1 MTKISIY
8 NVDGNVAGNDRWIG
22 TDAQNFNATKN
33 FTPNGL
39 ADYFNHNQ
47 VIDSGNALRYTY
59 QTLDPLEARR
69 FGTISFINEIGPQ
82 VPFED
87 ISTFLL
93 SKYTLKY
100 NIISEY
106 LQFLNGAKVV
116 ISKASDTNF
125 FGLYKITNV
134 NVYLP
139 EPNFFNV
146 DLSFIDGNGS
156 MNEDQDYIISLV
168 LDKYDQPVTNTSQL
182 INDGED
188 GVHPFITAQDI
199 PSSASTLQEVTD
211 NGNTTTNTISTG
223 NIIASDV
230 SGGDAPFTG
239 SFNSDDSSSL
249 LSFTNL
255 KIGGNSGV
263 LRVVDYS
270 AFREWTLPDQT
281 GTIALTSDIP
291 PYVTPTL
298 NSVLAEGDTGTG
310 KNITLTLEGDGITN
324 NGGILTLF
332 DYTVGNIDNAIQ
344 LTPYVVTA
352 SDNTGQTT
360 LGRYSISQGD
370 GTNSTSLEW
379 AAVTSNEVITIPNST
394 GTLAL
399 TSQIPTVGTWGALNY
414 PTWTS
419 GTPFVKMTAAGTFA
433 LDTNTYLTSASL
445 AGYVPYTGATSD
457 LNLGVHGLVS
467 DKVSLNTTIT
477 QSLTGAGQMMW
488 NDTDGTLDIRL
499 KGNNVTLQVGQE
511 IVVRVV
517 NKSGANLL
525 EADFQAV
532 RVRSVAEGGA
542 AGQRLAIVLAQ
553 GDSDAHSAT
562 TIGIV
567 TETINN
573 NQEGFITTSGEV
585 REINTTGAKSYGGL
599 ETWVDGDMLFLDP
612 YHAGYLTNVKPVA
625 PSHLIVI
632 GYVVYAHAIHGKIFV
647 KVDNGYELNEL
658 HNVLITSAAN
668 NEGLF
673 YESST
678 SLWKNKSISTVLGYT
693 PLSAAVVSL
702 NGLTGATQTFSTGTT
717 GTDFGIS
724 STGTTHTFNIPTA
737 SSTNRGLLSS
747 TDWTT
752 FNSKGNGT
760 VTSVAALTLGTTG
773 TDLSSTVA
781 TGTTTPVITLNV
793 PTASATNR
801 GALSSTDWST
811 FNNKPDTLQ
820 AVLSSQVFS

>member
-59 QTLDPLEARR
+59 QTLDPLEVRR
-69 FGTISFINEIGPQ
+69 FGTISFITEIGPQ

-87 ISTFLL
+87 INTFLL

-100 NIISEY
+100 NLVNEY

-146 DLSFIDGNGS
+146 DLLFIDGNGS

-168 LDKYDQPVTNTSQL
+168 LDKYDQPITNTSQL
-182 INDGED
+182 INDGQD

-199 PSSASTLQEVTD
+199 PPSASTLQEVTD

-223 NIIASDV
+223 NITASDV

-239 SFNSDDSSSL
+239 SFNSDDNSSL
-249 LSFTNL
+249 LSFINL
-255 KIGGNSGV
+255 KVGGNSGI
-263 LRVVDYS
+263 LRVIDYS

-298 NSVLAEGDTGTG
+298 DSVLAEGHIGSAKD
-310 KNITLTLEGDGITN
+310 ITLLRQGDGLSQS
-324 NGGILTLF
+324 GGIFTLL
-332 DYTVGNIDNAIQ
+332 DETIGNSGNTFQASPLSAI
-344 LTPYVVTA
+344 LA
-352 SDNTGQTT
+352 DNTGQ
-360 LGRYSISQGD
+360 LELSKDIISKGD
-370 GTNSTSLEW
+370 GVNSTSFIWDTL
-379 AAVTSNEVITIPNST
+379 TSVATITIPNTT

-399 TSQIPTVGTWGALNY
+399 TSQIP
-414 PTWTS
+414 S
-419 GTPFVKMTAAGTFA
+419 
-433 LDTNTYLTSASL
+433 LT
-445 AGYVPYTGATSD
+445 GYVPYTGATTNV
-457 LNLGVHGLVS
+457 NLGTNSLTS
-467 DKVSLNTTIT
+467 DKVILNTTPT
-477 QSLTGAGQMMW
+477 QSLTGAGQMIW
-488 NDTDGTLDIRL
+488 NDTDGTLDLRL

-511 IVVRVV
+511 SVLRVV
-517 NKSGANLL
+517 NKSGTNLL
-525 EADFQAV
+525 EADFKAV

-542 AGQRLAIVLAQ
+542 AGQRLAVVLAQ
-553 GDSDAHSAT
+553 ANNDANSAT
-562 TIGIV
+562 TIGLV

-573 NQEGFITTSGEV
+573 NQEGFITISGEV
-585 REINTTGAKSYGGL
+585 KEINTTGAKSYGGL

-612 YHAGYLTNVKPVA
+612 NHSGYLTNVKPTA

-647 KVDNGYELNEL
+647 KVDNGYELDEL
-658 HNVLITSAAN
+658 HNVYINPATLSNYDGIFYNSA
-668 NEGLF
+668 
-673 YESST
+673 T
-678 SLWKNKSISTVLGYT
+678 SLWENKNVSQVLPERRNANNSTDNNINYCGT
-693 PLSAAVVSL
+693 ADKGSAESSAVWTIDR
-702 NGLTGATQTFSTGTT
+702 LTIGTSGSVTIGTAT
-717 GTDFGIS
+717 
-724 STGTTHTFNIPTA
+724 NVA
-737 SSTNRGLLSS
+737 WTNRE
-747 TDWTT
+747 
-752 FNSKGNGT
+752 
-760 VTSVAALTLGTTG
+760 SVIYT
-773 TDLSSTVA
+773 
-781 TGTTTPVITLNV
+781 
-793 PTASATNR
+793 
-801 GALSSTDWST
+801 
-811 FNNKPDTLQ
+811 
-820 AVLSSQVFS
+820 